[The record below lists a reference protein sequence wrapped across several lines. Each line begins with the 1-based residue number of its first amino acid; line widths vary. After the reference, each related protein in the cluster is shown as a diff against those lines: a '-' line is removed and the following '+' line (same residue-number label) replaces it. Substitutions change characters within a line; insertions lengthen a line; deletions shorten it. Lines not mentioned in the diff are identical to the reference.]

1 MLRSKDLLR
10 KALLGNAAL
19 SGLSG
24 LVLIIA
30 SGAVAGLLG
39 PDIPASLVVAVGVV
53 CLGFAIAV
61 AAIARPHEP
70 EPLAAVVVTTL
81 DVLWILGSVAL
92 LAGFSDRLSTAGF
105 WLVLGQAVIVADFAL
120 LQAISLRRQL
130 KDQALPTASTA

>member
-39 PDIPASLVVAVGVV
+39 PNTSASLVVAVGVA

-81 DVLWILGSVAL
+81 DVLWVLGSVAL

-120 LQAISLRRQL
+120 LQAIGLRRQL

>member
-120 LQAISLRRQL
+120 LQAIGLRRQL